1 MEEEGK
7 VGRLTGT
14 NITNDGRETDTD
26 TESVAA
32 LCLLLCV
39 LCTCTSDERTPQG
52 TKEEGRRR
60 NRDQKARD

>member
-32 LCLLLCV
+32 LDRKSV
-39 LCTCTSDERTPQG
+39 V
-52 TKEEGRRR
+52 
-60 NRDQKARD
+60 